1 MFTDAVCAHV
11 LTVALRL
18 TMMAAMKTIPVTVDR
33 TSRVPLHVQLADQL
47 ERAIQGGDLPV
58 GSRLSNEID
67 LAASY
72 GLSRPT
78 VRQAIARLVDQGL
91 LVRKRGVGT
100 QVVGRADR
108 VRRSLELTS
117 LYDDLAKHGRRPQT
131 EVLRLGTVTATSD
144 VASALQCQRGDRVLR
159 LERLRSADGEPLA
172 LMRNWLPAELIDADA
187 ADLADHGLYEL
198 MRSRGVRLKVAHQ
211 TISARP
217 AAPDQARLLGEPV
230 GAPLLATTRVT
241 YADHGRPVEYGAH
254 LFRASRYSFEHT
266 LLQR

>member
-1 MFTDAVCAHV
+1 MP
-11 LTVALRL
+11 LRPPIIGR
-18 TMMAAMKTIPVTVDR
+18 MKTVPVAVDR
-33 TSRVPLHVQLADQL
+33 TSRVPLHVQLAEQL
-47 ERAIQGGDLPV
+47 ERAIHGGDLPV

-67 LAASY
+67 LAATY

-100 QVVGRADR
+100 QVVGRADQ

-117 LYDDLAKHGRRPQT
+117 LYDDLAAQGRRPQT
-131 EVLRLGTVTATSD
+131 EVLRIGAVGATAD
-144 VASALQCQRGDRVLR
+144 VATALQCHTGDRVLR
-159 LERLRSADGEPLA
+159 IERLRSADGEPLA
-172 LMRNWLPAELIDADA
+172 LMRNWIPCDVLDCETEASALT
-187 ADLADHGLYEL
+187 HNGLYEL
-198 MRSRGVRLKVAHQ
+198 MRARGVRMKVAHH
-211 TISARP
+211 TISARL
-217 AAPDQARLLGEPV
+217 AAPDHALLLGEHP
-230 GAPLLATTRVT
+230 GAPLLVTTRVT

>member
-1 MFTDAVCAHV
+1 
-11 LTVALRL
+11 
-18 TMMAAMKTIPVTVDR
+18 MMSRMKTVPVTVDR
-33 TSRVPLHVQLADQL
+33 TSRTPLHVQLADQL
-47 ERAIQGGDLPV
+47 EQAIQGGELPV
-58 GSRLSNEID
+58 GSRLSNELD
-67 LAASY
+67 LAATY

-100 QVVGRADR
+100 QVVGRADQ
-108 VRRSLELTS
+108 VRRSLALTS

-131 EVLRLGTVTATSD
+131 EVLRLGSMGATTE
-144 VASALQCQRGDRVLR
+144 VAGALHCQRGDRVLR
-159 LERLRSADGEPLA
+159 IERLRSADGEPLA
-172 LMRNWLPAELIDADA
+172 LMRNWLPVEVLDTDA
-187 ADLADHGLYEL
+187 AALAEHGLYEL
-198 MRSRGVRLKVAHQ
+198 LRARGVRLKVAHQ

-217 AAPDQARLLGEPV
+217 AAPDQARLLAEPV
-230 GAPLLATTRVT
+230 GAPLLATTRIT